1 MGNLDI
7 RWKQRFENYAKAV
20 ALVEEA
26 LARGA
31 AALSQLEKEGLMQ
44 RFEYTVELGWKTMK
58 DFLVE
63 GGAQLE
69 TLTPKAVVSA
79 AWQAKIIAEGQVW
92 VDMLVHRN
100 MLSHRYDEQAVA
112 EVAAALEDRY
122 LAEFRALRDW
132 FAARAV
138 Q

>member
-1 MGNLDI
+1 MTNPDI

-20 ALVEEA
+20 SLVEEA
-26 LARGA
+26 LANGA
-31 AALSQLEKEGLMQ
+31 GALSRLEKEGLMQ

-63 GGAQLE
+63 GGARLE

-79 AWQAKIIAEGQVW
+79 AWQAKLIADGQAW

-100 MLSHRYDEQAVA
+100 MLSRRYDEQGVA
-112 EVAAALEDRY
+112 EVAAALEGRY
-122 LAEFRALRDW
+122 LAQFRALRDR
-132 FAARAV
+132 FAARAG

>member
-1 MGNLDI
+1 MDSPDI

-26 LARGA
+26 LEKGA
-31 AALSQLEKEGLMQ
+31 GALSQLEKEGLMQ

-58 DFLVE
+58 DFMVE
-63 GGAQLE
+63 GGARLE

-79 AWQAKIIAEGQVW
+79 AWQAKLIADGQAW

-112 EVAAALEDRY
+112 EVAAALEGRY
-122 LAEFRALRDW
+122 LAQFRALRDW
-132 FAARAV
+132 FAARV
-138 Q
+138 G

>member
-1 MGNLDI
+1 MVNPDI

-26 LARGA
+26 LVNGA
-31 AALSQLEKEGLMQ
+31 QALSQLEKEGLMQ

-58 DFLVE
+58 DFMAE
-63 GGAQLE
+63 GGLVLE

-79 AWQAKIIAEGQVW
+79 AWQAKLIPDGQVW

-100 MLSHRYDEQAVA
+100 MLSHRYDEAAVA
-112 EVAAALEDRY
+112 EVASALENRY

-132 FAARAV
+132 FAARAS